1 MKGGNKMGFTKFV
14 DGTTKYFGGLYSS
27 AKSQAEETI
36 KSAGYIANN
45 LSVDNLLD
53 KEFYTGSWEE
63 MKKITERSVDVILNK
78 KKDSED
84 EFNNANQLDYS
95 SIFGKPYRGA
105 PHVDVP
111 THDDNYSYDYA
122 NDIDLYSNL
131 VSFSPCIAK
140 LNINLDSRVALIRS
154 YLKDGNL
161 TDEEFSELFK
171 DSKVGQGLLSLENDN
186 VNFSFE
192 VYGLCK
198 LVLILM
204 GIDLDNDKEAQEII
218 KSSDITGKN
227 LIRDGDFFDVPNTA
241 WVSRN
246 VTKVASK
253 YLEVDD
259 GYFLRNRWYT
269 FYNNGGI
276 DTSEGINNNVG
287 QGQLANLLG
296 TNMASQLGGE
306 LSFLMG
312 GTGIGQDASGKLDFK
327 DGLWSSIFSTV
338 KNIGIAKFSLPEI
351 WQGSSTD
358 RVFNL
363 KFRFITPYGNNYSRF
378 KNCILP
384 ICHIIALATPR
395 ALINDGI
402 SYSCPRIVKFY
413 APGNANVRLGMITNF
428 AIVKDPADIGV
439 DKACNTYDV
448 SVTLKDLDPMFMLPP
463 LTEGMWNTRTKNS
476 PIHFLNAKGLGEY
489 LGMIAGINISELDDA
504 LLTKLRKEQAI
515 DKILTAFRETVLG
528 LPRRAANATLMFV
541 RANKSIVLG
550 ARQ

>member
-1 MKGGNKMGFTKFV
+1 MGFMTYV
-14 DGTTKYFGGLYSS
+14 NGTTKYFSGLYSS
-27 AKSQAEETI
+27 AKAQAEETI
-36 KSAGYIANN
+36 ESGQYIAKN
-45 LSVDNLLD
+45 LSADDLLNKD
-53 KEFYTGSWEE
+53 FYKGSWDE
-63 MKKITERSVDVILNK
+63 MKKITKSGVDVILNRK
-78 KKDSED
+78 NDDIQNESETR
-84 EFNNANQLDYS
+84 LDYS

-111 THDDNYSYDYA
+111 THDANYSYDYA

-140 LNINLDSRVALIRS
+140 LNLSLDSRWLLMKS
-154 YLKDGNL
+154 YLKDGQL
-161 TDEEFSELFK
+161 TDEEFSALFK
-171 DSKVGQGLLSLENDN
+171 DTKVGQGLLSIENDN
-186 VNFSFE
+186 VNFTYE

-198 LVLILM
+198 LVLMMM
-204 GIDLDNDKEAQEII
+204 GIDLDTDKEAKEII

-227 LIRDGDFFDVPNTA
+227 LIRNGDYFDIPNTA
-241 WVSRN
+241 WVNQN
-246 VTKVASK
+246 VTKVATK
-253 YLEVDD
+253 YLDVND
-259 GYFLRNRWYT
+259 GNMFRNRWYT

-276 DTSEGINNNVG
+276 DTSEGVSNNVG

-296 TNMASQLGGE
+296 TNIASQLGGE

-312 GTGIGQDASGKLDFK
+312 GTGIGQDASGNIDFK
-327 DGLWSSIFSTV
+327 NGAFDSVFSTV

-384 ICHIIALATPR
+384 ICHIIALGTPR

-428 AIVKDPADIGV
+428 AIVKDPSDISV

-448 SVTLKDLDPMFMLPP
+448 SVTIKDLDPMFMLPP
-463 LTEGMWNTRTKNS
+463 LTEGVWNTRTKNS
-476 PIHFLNAKGLGEY
+476 PLHFLNAKGLGEY
-489 LGMIAGINISELDDA
+489 LGMIAGINISELDDT
-504 LLTKLRKEQAI
+504 LLTNLRKEQVL
-515 DKILTAFRETVLG
+515 DKIVTSFKETIIG
-528 LPRRAANATLMFV
+528 APRRVANATLMFI
-541 RANKSIVLG
+541 RSTKDTVLG
-550 ARQ
+550 NRP

>member
-1 MKGGNKMGFTKFV
+1 MGFMTYV
-14 DGTTKYFGGLYSS
+14 NGTTKYFSGLYSS
-27 AKSQAEETI
+27 AKAQAKETI
-36 KSAGYIANN
+36 ESGEYIANN
-45 LSVDNLLD
+45 LSVDDLLD
-53 KEFYTGSWEE
+53 KNLYTGSWDE
-63 MKKITERSVDVILNK
+63 MKKITKSGIDVVLNK
-78 KKDSED
+78 KKHDIEDS
-84 EFNNANQLDYS
+84 NITQLDYS

-140 LNINLDSRVALIRS
+140 LNVNIDARGSLIRS
-154 YLKDGNL
+154 YIKDGNL
-161 TDEEFSELFK
+161 TDEEFAALFK
-171 DSKVGQGLLSLENDN
+171 DSSVGQGLLRVENDN
-186 VNFSFE
+186 VNFSYE

-198 LVLILM
+198 LVLLLM
-204 GIDLDNDKEAQEII
+204 GIDLDTDDEAKEII

-227 LIRDGDFFDVPNTA
+227 LIRDGDFFDIPNTA
-241 WVSRN
+241 WVSQN

-259 GYFLRNRWYT
+259 KSFFRNRWYT

-276 DTSEGINNNVG
+276 DTSEGINNTVG

-296 TNMASQLGGE
+296 TNIASQLGGE

-312 GTGIGQDASGKLDFK
+312 GNGIGVDGSGEIDFK
-327 DGLWSSIFSTV
+327 NGTWSKIFSTV

-428 AIVKDPADIGV
+428 AIVKDPSDIGV

-448 SVTLKDLDPMFMLPP
+448 NVTLKDLDPMFMLPP
-463 LTEGMWNTRTKNS
+463 LTEGVWNTRTKNS

-504 LLTKLRKEQAI
+504 LLTKLRKEQAM
-515 DKILTAFRETVLG
+515 DKIITGFRETVLG
-528 LPRRAANATLMFV
+528 LPRRAANSVLMFV
-541 RANKSIVLG
+541 RGSKDKVLG
-550 ARQ
+550 TRP